1 MRVTESERLFLHE
14 LHSIRKDPLGK
25 RIIHFFVSLAPQ
37 SGDLTKKIESAK
49 GYIRK
54 AFAKSPYCQT
64 FHAHN
69 GDIFVTYSHISVS
82 EVLAACAR
90 VEKAFC
96 EDVVVSMRNA
106 YGEYAFYKVFDVV
119 KDLDK
124 VFNTVKAM
132 LAQGQVDQ
140 QKSSKRPMT
149 PDNLAFLLD
158 KVRNADLRSCIF
170 NQPVYNVGHKVPSI
184 EFLEFYVASHQVES
198 VYLPDTSL
206 SGNPWLFNALK
217 EEYDRVILRAMAGEL
232 GEYRHKAF
240 SINISLSTVLS
251 REFGD
256 FIERLP
262 SKLAG
267 KIVLEINKTDLV
279 QNFSLYREVRTLA
292 EERHL
297 KVCVDGM
304 EWRDFDVLCMSK
316 LQPHFMKVM
325 WSAEL
330 LSAEPDHLTGF
341 VDAVRNSDATEIVL
355 SRCDNPKA
363 FPFAKALGIRYVQ
376 GKLADQYFK
385 SGMEL

>member
-37 SGDLTKKIESAK
+37 AGEMAKKIEGAK
-49 GYIRK
+49 QFIRK
-54 AFAKSPYCQT
+54 AFAKSPYCET

-82 EVLAACAR
+82 EVLATCAK
-90 VEKAFC
+90 VEKAFF
-96 EDVVVSMRNA
+96 EDGVVSVRNV

-124 VFNTVKAM
+124 VFNTFKTII
-132 LAQGQVDQ
+132 AQAQVEPE
-140 QKSSKRPMT
+140 KYAKRPMT
-149 PDNLAFLLD
+149 PENLSFLLD
-158 KVRNADLRSCIF
+158 KVRNSDVRACIF

-184 EFLEFYVASHQVES
+184 EFLEFYVASQQIES
-198 VYLPDTSL
+198 VYLPDTSI
-206 SGNPWLFNALK
+206 SGSPWLFAALK

-240 SINISLSTVLS
+240 SVNISLGTVLS

-267 KIVLEINKTDLV
+267 KIVLEVHKTDLA
-279 QNFSLYREVRTLA
+279 QNFSLYREVRALA
-292 EERHL
+292 EERKL
-297 KVCVDGM
+297 KVCVDGL
-304 EWRDFDVLCMSK
+304 EWRDFELMCLNK
-316 LQPHFMKVM
+316 LKPHYMKVL

-330 LSAEPDHLTGF
+330 LSAEPDELHGF
-341 VDAVRNSDATEIVL
+341 VDAVRNCNGTEVVL

-363 FPFAKALGIRYVQ
+363 FPFAKTLGIRYVQ